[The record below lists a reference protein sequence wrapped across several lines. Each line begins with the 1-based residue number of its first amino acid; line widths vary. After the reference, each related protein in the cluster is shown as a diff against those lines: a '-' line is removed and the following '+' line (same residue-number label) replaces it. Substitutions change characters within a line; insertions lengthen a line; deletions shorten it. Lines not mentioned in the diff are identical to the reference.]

1 MTAVGLE
8 PTNANISE
16 LESDPLD
23 HSGILSHLHPMR
35 GLNPRPQD

>member
-23 HSGILSHLHPMR
+23 HSGILSCFKHISP
-35 GLNPRPQD
+35 PD